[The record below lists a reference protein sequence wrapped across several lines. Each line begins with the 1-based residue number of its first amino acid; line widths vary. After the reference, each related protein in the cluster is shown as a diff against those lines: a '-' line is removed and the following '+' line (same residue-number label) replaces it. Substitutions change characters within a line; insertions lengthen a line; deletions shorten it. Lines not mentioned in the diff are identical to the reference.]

1 MYSLGSFYGAP
12 PIAYNPTPLAA
23 ATPGVGPMRPPVPMS
38 VHGASPQQIYQF
50 KPPTFDPYLCDQFFP
65 RSSTEAEETAQTQFL
80 LAKHNDIL
88 PSTVE
93 QSAISALVGKVK
105 QTLDKIIVA
114 PETFSSVAIEEV
126 REVGS
131 YKKGTMLAK
140 HNVADLVIV
149 LKTLPLIEAVNA
161 LGQKI
166 VLDLKAENHADIFGC
181 VIREFGCE
189 IAGTHAVVRVL
200 ITILPQLATQLDK
213 DLHLPE
219 TELLRNMSAL
229 RHARWF
235 EENASHSVVKAL
247 IRLLKH
253 LKKKHQGLKSL
264 NVWCIELLSH
274 YCVMNTPTRTPLPLA
289 LAFRRFFQVLAS
301 GILLPNSPALVD
313 PCDAP
318 ARIHFSLSLDEMDTI
333 CSTAQTLLRIILHG
347 GTEQLFAGEGTSTVS
362 TEMSIWENVV
372 ITPLEKAYS
381 EVDMQPYYGEEPK
394 KEEENTNGGE
404 TLPIAA
410 Q

>member
-1 MYSLGSFYGAP
+1 
-12 PIAYNPTPLAA
+12 
-23 ATPGVGPMRPPVPMS
+23 MRPPLPMGIPAAPPS
-38 VHGASPQQIYQF
+38 TPQQMYQY

-88 PSTVE
+88 PSSVE
-93 QSAISALVGKVK
+93 QSAISALVGK
-105 QTLDKIIVA
+105 LR
-114 PETFSSVAIEEV
+114 EV

-149 LKTLPLIEAVNA
+149 LKTLPLIESINA

-166 VLDLKAENHADIFGC
+166 VLDLKSENHADIFGC
-181 VIREFGCE
+181 VIRDFGCE

-200 ITILPQLATQLDK
+200 ITIMPQLAAQLDK

-219 TELLRNMSAL
+219 KELLRNMGAL

-253 LKKKHQGLKSL
+253 LKKKHEGLKPL
-264 NVWCIELLSH
+264 NVWCTELLAH
-274 YCVMNTPTRTPLPLA
+274 YCVMNTPTRNPLPLA

-301 GILLPNSPALVD
+301 GILLPNSPALK
-313 PCDAP
+313 CT
-318 ARIHFSLSLDEMDTI
+318 S
-333 CSTAQTLLRIILHG
+333 QTLLRIILHG
-347 GTEQLFAGEGTSTVS
+347 GTEQLFAGEGTSSVS
-362 TEMSIWENVV
+362 TEMSIWENVM

-381 EVDMQPYYGEEPK
+381 EVDMQPYYGEEPQQQ
-394 KEEENTNGGE
+394 KEVGNSADAGDSVAC
-404 TLPIAA
+404 AA
-410 Q
+410 AVQA

>member
-1 MYSLGSFYGAP
+1 MFNPVSFYGAP
-12 PIAYNPTPLAA
+12 PAPYNPPPLAA
-23 ATPGVGPMRPPVPMS
+23 ATPGVGPMRPPPPMGIPAAPPS
-38 VHGASPQQIYQF
+38 TPQQI
-50 KPPTFDPYLCDQFFP
+50 
-65 RSSTEAEETAQTQFL
+65 STEAEETAQTQFL

-88 PSTVE
+88 PSSVE

-105 QTLDKIIVA
+105 QNLDKIIVA

-149 LKTLPLIEAVNA
+149 LKTLPLIESINA

-181 VIREFGCE
+181 VIRDFGCE

-200 ITILPQLATQLDK
+200 ITIMPQLAAQLDK

-219 TELLRNMSAL
+219 KELLRNMGAL

-253 LKKKHQGLKSL
+253 LKKKHEGLKPL
-264 NVWCIELLSH
+264 NVWCTELLAH
-274 YCVMNTPTRTPLPLA
+274 YCVMNTPTRNPLPLA

-318 ARIHFSLSLDEMDTI
+318 TRIHYALSLEEMDMI

-347 GTEQLFAGEGTSTVS
+347 GTEQLFAGEGTSSVS
-362 TEMSIWENVV
+362 TEMSIWENVM

-381 EVDMQPYYGEEPK
+381 EVDMQPYYGEEPQQQK
-394 KEEENTNGGE
+394 VGGDSADAGDSVAS
-404 TLPIAA
+404 AA
-410 Q
+410 AVQA